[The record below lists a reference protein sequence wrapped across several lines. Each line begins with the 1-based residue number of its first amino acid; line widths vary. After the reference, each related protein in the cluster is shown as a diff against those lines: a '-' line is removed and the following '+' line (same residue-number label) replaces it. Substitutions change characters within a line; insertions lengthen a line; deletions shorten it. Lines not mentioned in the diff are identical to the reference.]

1 LVGRLSEGFELLR
14 KENITR
20 MRSSLIALIG
30 IVLFANA
37 GTAGEAVGTGGRHP
51 LTIVEA
57 VELALRQSP
66 TVLNQVQELKR
77 TSGLV
82 FSAQA
87 ALLPQLTSTGSYRQV
102 EPTLVQS
109 STSGNLPFD
118 LLLVPQNQPFIVRP
132 NGTTNAVGVPV
143 NSLFNSTVPT
153 NTWNMQVTVSQLLY
167 DGGAAVANRRAARIT
182 EDAAYYTLRDTIDL
196 LVQNVRT
203 QFYQI
208 ILDRALVQVQEES
221 VNLLRSQLDDQQSR
235 YDAGTVPQFNV
246 LQAESSLQNQIPQLI
261 SAQNNY
267 RIAQVT
273 LAKTL
278 GIPAD
283 RQYVT
288 DEPLPV
294 VGSLDAAQ
302 IKYDLAD
309 ALVTARANRPSLKAQ
324 RSNILAAVENVSV
337 AKAGYQPTVSANAG
351 LEVEENPVSNNM
363 RDTVNGWFFGV
374 SGSWNIF
381 DGGNTYGRVK
391 QASAQLE
398 ETKVTYDDSV
408 RQVELDVSTA
418 VDNLRQGQ
426 ETIVAAKK
434 GVDVSLESLR
444 LANERLAAGT
454 GTQLDVLNAQTQLTT
469 SRSNFFTAEF
479 QYISAI
485 AQYQFATATE
495 VKYNDL
501 FDESG
506 YHPTTLSNRE
516 AKKTLKSRSDSP
528 LDNDKP
534 ATSKAKKISLTP
546 PKGKVA
552 FPND

>member
-1 LVGRLSEGFELLR
+1 
-14 KENITR
+14 
-20 MRSSLIALIG
+20 MRSSLTALVG

-37 GTAGEAVGTGGRHP
+37 GIAGEAVGTNGQQTYGQHP

-57 VELALRQSP
+57 VELGLRQSP
-66 TVLNQVQELKR
+66 TVLNQTQELKR
-77 TSGLV
+77 TSGV
-82 FSAQA
+82 VYSAQA

-102 EPTLVQS
+102 EPTLAQQS
-109 STSGNLPFD
+109 TANTNSPFD
-118 LLLVPQNQPFIVRP
+118 LLLVPHNQPLVVQ
-132 NGTTNAVGVPV
+132 NGMTNAVSVPI
-143 NSLFNSTVPT
+143 NSLFQNTPIT
-153 NTWNMQVTVSQLLY
+153 NTWNMQVTITQLLY
-167 DGGAAVANRRAARIT
+167 DGGAALANRRAARIS
-182 EDAAYYTLRDTIDL
+182 EDASYYTLRDTIDL
-196 LVQNVRT
+196 LVQNIRT

-246 LQAESSLQNQIPQLI
+246 LQAESSLLNQIPILI

-267 RIAQVT
+267 RISMVT
-273 LAKTL
+273 LARTL
-278 GIPAD
+278 GIPAG

-294 VGSLDAAQ
+294 VGSLETVP

-324 RSNILAAVENVSV
+324 RSIILEDVENVSI

-351 LEVEENPVSNNM
+351 LEIEENPFSNNM
-363 RDTVNGWFFGV
+363 RNTVNGWFFGV

-391 QASAQLE
+391 QANASLE
-398 ETKVTYDDSV
+398 ESKVTYDDAV
-408 RQVELDVSTA
+408 RMVELDVSTA
-418 VDNLRQGQ
+418 VDNLRQSQ
-426 ETIVAAKK
+426 ETIVSSKK
-434 GVDVSLESLR
+434 AVDVSLESLR

-454 GTQLDVLNAQTQLTT
+454 GTQLDVLNQQTQLTT
-469 SRSNFFTAEF
+469 ARSNFFTAEF
-479 QYISAI
+479 QYISAV

-501 FDESG
+501 FDDS
-506 YHPTTLSNRE
+506 YHPKTLSSRE
-516 AKKTLKSRSDSP
+516 AKKALKSRSDSP

-534 ATSKAKKISLTP
+534 ATRKAKGISLTP
-546 PKGKVA
+546 PEGKISS
-552 FPND
+552 PND

>member
-1 LVGRLSEGFELLR
+1 
-14 KENITR
+14 

-30 IVLFANA
+30 VALFAN
-37 GTAGEAVGTGGRHP
+37 GGRAGEATGVAIGRHP
-51 LTIVEA
+51 LTIAEA
-57 VELALRQSP
+57 VELGLRQSP

-77 TSGLV
+77 LSGLV
-82 FSAQA
+82 FQAQA
-87 ALLPQLTSTGSYRQV
+87 ALIPHVTSTGSYSQV
-102 EPTLVQS
+102 EPTLAQ
-109 STSGNLPFD
+109 TTNTGTLPFD
-118 LLLVPQNQPFIVRP
+118 LLLLPQGQPFIIRP
-132 NGTTNAVGVPV
+132 SGATNAVSIPLG
-143 NSLFNSTVPT
+143 SLFQSSPVT
-153 NTWNMQVTVSQLLY
+153 NTWNMKVQISQLLY
-167 DGGAAVANRRAARIT
+167 DGGAAVASRRASRIN

-196 LVQNVRT
+196 LVENIRT

-246 LQAESSLQNQIPQLI
+246 LQAESQLQNQIPQLI

-283 RQYVT
+283 RQYAT

-294 VGSLDAAQ
+294 VGALETPQ
-302 IKYDLAD
+302 IKYDLSE

-324 RSNILAAVENVSV
+324 RSNILAAVESVSV
-337 AKAGYQPTVSANAG
+337 ARAGYQPTVTANAG
-351 LEVEENPVSNNM
+351 LEEEENPFSNNM
-363 RDTVNGWFFGV
+363 RNTVNGWFFGV
-374 SGSWNIF
+374 TGSWNIF
-381 DGGNTYGRVK
+381 DGGNTYGSVK
-391 QASAQLE
+391 SAKAQLE

-418 VDNLRQGQ
+418 VDNLRQAQ
-426 ETIVAAKK
+426 ETIVASKK
-434 GVDVSLESLR
+434 AVDVSLESLR

-454 GTQLDVLNAQTQLTT
+454 GTQLDVLNQQTQLTT
-469 SRSNFFTAEF
+469 ARSNYFTAEF
-479 QYISAI
+479 QYISAV

-495 VKYNDL
+495 LKYNDL

-506 YHPTTLSNRE
+506 FHPTTLSNKE
-516 AKKTLKSRSDSP
+516 ARKALQSRVDTP
-528 LDNDKP
+528 LDAGKP

-546 PKGKVA
+546 PEGKVST
-552 FPND
+552 PND

>member
-1 LVGRLSEGFELLR
+1 
-14 KENITR
+14 

-37 GTAGEAVGTGGRHP
+37 GTAGEAGGIGGAGGRHP

-77 TSGLV
+77 TSGVV

-87 ALLPQLTSTGSYRQV
+87 ALLPQLTSSGSYRQV
-102 EPTLVQS
+102 EPTLAQT
-109 STSGNLPFD
+109 STSSSGSAPLD
-118 LLLVPQNQPFIVRP
+118 LLLLPQGQPFVVRP
-132 NGTTNAVGVPV
+132 NGTTNAVAVPL
-143 NSLFNSTVPT
+143 NSFFNSTPIT

-167 DGGAAVANRRAARIT
+167 DGGAAVANRRAARIN

-196 LVQNVRT
+196 LVENVRT

-246 LQAESSLQNQIPQLI
+246 LQAESQLQNQIPQLI

-294 VGSLDAAQ
+294 VGSLDATP

-324 RSNILAAVENVSV
+324 RSNILASVENVSV
-337 AKAGYQPTVSANAG
+337 ARAGYQPTVTANAG
-351 LEVEENPVSNNM
+351 LEVEENPLSNNM
-363 RDTVNGWFFGV
+363 RNTVNGWFFGV

-391 QASAQLE
+391 SARAQLE
-398 ETKVTYDDSV
+398 ETQVTYDDSV

-454 GTQLDVLNAQTQLTT
+454 GTQLDVLNQQTQLTT

-501 FDESG
+501 FDDS
-506 YHPTTLSNRE
+506 YHPKTLSKRE
-516 AKKTLKSRSDSP
+516 AIKALKSRSDSP

-534 ATSKAKKISLTP
+534 ATRKAKAISLTP
-546 PKGKVA
+546 PEGKVA

>member
-1 LVGRLSEGFELLR
+1 
-14 KENITR
+14 
-20 MRSSLIALIG
+20 MRSSLIALTT

-37 GTAGEAVGTGGRHP
+37 GIAGEAGGGLGRHP

-77 TSGLV
+77 NSGLV

-87 ALLPQLTSTGSYRQV
+87 ALLPQVTGNGQYLQQ
-102 EPTLVQS
+102 EPTLVS
-109 STSGNLPFD
+109 SGGGRLPFD

-132 NGTTNAVGVPV
+132 NGTTNAIGIPV
-143 NSLFNSTVPT
+143 SSFFNSTPIT
-153 NTWNMQVTVSQLLY
+153 NTWNMKVTVSQLLY
-167 DGGAAVANRRAARIT
+167 DGGAALANRREARIN
-182 EDAAYYTLRDTIDL
+182 EDAAYYSLRNTIDQ
-196 LVQNVRT
+196 VVENVRT

-235 YDAGTVPQFNV
+235 FEAGTVPQFNV

-261 SAQNNY
+261 QAQNNY
-267 RIAQVT
+267 RIAMVT

-283 RQYVT
+283 RQYAT

-294 VGSLDAAQ
+294 VGSLDFSP
-302 IKYDLAD
+302 IKYDLSE

-324 RSNILAAVENVSV
+324 RSAILADVENVSV
-337 AKAGYQPTVSANAG
+337 ARAGYQPTISANAG
-351 LEVEENPVSNNM
+351 LEVLENPQSNNM
-363 RDTVNGWFFGV
+363 RNTVNGWFFGV
-374 SGSWNIF
+374 TGSWNIF
-381 DGGNTYGRVK
+381 DAGNTYGKVK
-391 QASAQLE
+391 SAKALLE
-398 ETKVTYDDSV
+398 ESKVTYDDSV

-426 ETIVAAKK
+426 ETIVASKK
-434 GVDVSLESLR
+434 AVDVSLESLR

-454 GTQLDVLNAQTQLTT
+454 GTQLDVLNQQTQLTT
-469 SRSNFFTAEF
+469 ARSNYFNAEF
-479 QYISAI
+479 QYISAV
-485 AQYQFATATE
+485 AQFQFATATE

-501 FDESG
+501 FDDG
-506 YHPTTLSNRE
+506 YHPRTLSRSE
-516 AKKTLKSRSDSP
+516 MKKASKSRYDSP
-528 LDNDKP
+528 LDADKP
-534 ATSKAKKISLTP
+534 ATRKAKGISLTP
-546 PKGKVA
+546 PEGKVA

>member
-1 LVGRLSEGFELLR
+1 
-14 KENITR
+14 
-20 MRSSLIALIG
+20 MRPRLIALIG

-37 GTAGEAVGTGGRHP
+37 GIAGETGVTLGRHP
-51 LTIVEA
+51 LTIAEA

-87 ALLPQLTSTGSYRQV
+87 ALLPQLTASGQYQQL
-102 EPTLVQS
+102 EPTLVATS
-109 STSGNLPFD
+109 SGGRIPLD
-118 LLLVPQNQPFIVRP
+118 LLLVPEGQPFIVRP
-132 NGTTNAVGVPV
+132 NGTTNAVGIPL
-143 NSLFNSTVPT
+143 NSLFNSSPIT
-153 NTWNMQVTVSQLLY
+153 NSWDMKVTVSQLLY
-167 DGGAAVANRRAARIT
+167 DGGAALANRRASRIT

-235 YDAGTVPQFNV
+235 FEAGTVPQFNV
-246 LQAESSLQNQIPQLI
+246 LQAESQLQNQIPQLI

-267 RIAQVT
+267 RISQVT

-283 RQYVT
+283 RQYAS

-294 VGSLDAAQ
+294 VGNLNATQ
-302 IKYDLAD
+302 IKYDLSD

-324 RSNILAAVENVSV
+324 RSNILANVENVSV
-337 AKAGYQPTVSANAG
+337 ARAGYQPNISANAG
-351 LEVEENPVSNNM
+351 LEVEENPLSNNM
-363 RDTVNGWFFGV
+363 RNTVNGWFFGV
-374 SGSWNIF
+374 TGSWNVF
-381 DGGNTYGRVK
+381 DGGNTFGKVK
-391 QASAQLE
+391 SAKALLE
-398 ETKVTYDDSV
+398 ESKVTYDDAV

-418 VDNLRQGQ
+418 VDNLRQST
-426 ETIVAAKK
+426 ETIASSKK
-434 GVDVSLESLR
+434 AVDVSLESLR

-454 GTQLDVLNAQTQLTT
+454 GTQLDVLNQQTQLTT
-469 SRSNFFTAEF
+469 ARSNFFTAEF
-479 QYISAI
+479 QYISAV

-506 YHPTTLSNRE
+506 YHPQTLSPRE
-516 AKKTLKSRSDSP
+516 AKKALKSRSDSP
-528 LDNDKP
+528 LDADKP
-534 ATSKAKKISLTP
+534 ATSKAKRISLTP
-546 PKGKVA
+546 PQGKVS

>member
-1 LVGRLSEGFELLR
+1 
-14 KENITR
+14 

-30 IVLFANA
+30 IVLFAN
-37 GTAGEAVGTGGRHP
+37 GGRAGEATGGGVAVGRHP
-51 LTIVEA
+51 LTIAEA
-57 VELALRQSP
+57 VELGLRQSP

-77 TSGLV
+77 NAGLV
-82 FSAQA
+82 FQAQS
-87 ALLPQLTSTGSYRQV
+87 ALLPQVTGSTSYSQV
-102 EPTLVQS
+102 EPTLAQTTTGAS
-109 STSGNLPFD
+109 QPFD
-118 LLLVPQNQPFIVRP
+118 LLLLPQGQPFVLRP
-132 NGTTNAVGVPV
+132 NGTTNAVGVPIS
-143 NSLFNSTVPT
+143 SLLNSTPVT
-153 NTWNMQVTVSQLLY
+153 NTWNMKVTISQLLY
-167 DGGAAVANRRAARIT
+167 DGGAALANRRASRIN
-182 EDAAYYTLRDTIDL
+182 EDAAYYTLRDTIDS
-196 LVQNVRT
+196 VVENIRT

-246 LQAESSLQNQIPQLI
+246 LQAESQLQNQIPQLI
-261 SAQNNY
+261 AAQNNY

-283 RQYVT
+283 RQYAT

-294 VGSLDAAQ
+294 VGALETPQ
-302 IKYDLAD
+302 IKYDLSE

-324 RSNILAAVENVSV
+324 RSNILAAVESV
-337 AKAGYQPTVSANAG
+337 TVARAGYQPTLNANAG
-351 LEVEENPVSNNM
+351 LEVEENPLSNNM
-363 RDTVNGWFFGV
+363 RNTVNGWFFGV
-374 SGSWNIF
+374 TGSWNIF

-391 QASAQLE
+391 SAKAQLE

-418 VDNLRQGQ
+418 VDNLRQAQ
-426 ETIVAAKK
+426 ETIVASKK
-434 GVDVSLESLR
+434 AVDVSLESLR

-454 GTQLDVLNAQTQLTT
+454 GTQLDVLNQQTQLTT
-469 SRSNFFTAEF
+469 ARSNYFTAEF
-479 QYISAI
+479 QYISAV

-495 VKYNDL
+495 IKYNDL

-506 YHPTTLSNRE
+506 FHPRTLSNKE
-516 AKKTLKSRSDSP
+516 AKKTLQSRVDTP
-528 LDNDKP
+528 LDADKP

-546 PKGKVA
+546 PEGKIST
-552 FPND
+552 PND

>member
-1 LVGRLSEGFELLR
+1 
-14 KENITR
+14 
-20 MRSSLIALIG
+20 MRSRLIALIG

-37 GTAGEAVGTGGRHP
+37 GIAGENGGTLGRHP

-87 ALLPQLTSTGSYRQV
+87 ALLPQLTASGQYQQL
-102 EPTLVQS
+102 EPTLV
-109 STSGNLPFD
+109 STSSGGNTPFD
-118 LLLVPQNQPFIVRP
+118 LLLLPQGQPLIIK
-132 NGTTNAVGVPV
+132 NNTTNAVAVPLSSFFNTTPIT
-143 NSLFNSTVPT
+143 NS
-153 NTWNMQVTVSQLLY
+153 WNMKVTVSQLLY
-167 DGGAAVANRRAARIT
+167 DGGAALANRRASRIT

-235 YDAGTVPQFNV
+235 FDAGTVPQFNV
-246 LQAESSLQNQIPQLI
+246 LQAESQLQNQIPQLI

-283 RQYVT
+283 RQYAS

-294 VGSLDAAQ
+294 VGNLNVTP
-302 IKYDLAD
+302 IKYDLSE
-309 ALVTARANRPSLKAQ
+309 ALVTARANRPSLKTQ
-324 RSNILAAVENVSV
+324 RSNILANVENVSV
-337 AKAGYQPTVSANAG
+337 ARAGYQPNISASAG
-351 LEVEENPVSNNM
+351 LEVTENPQSNNM
-363 RDTVNGWFFGV
+363 RNTVNGWFFGV
-374 SGSWNIF
+374 TGSWNVF
-381 DGGNTYGRVK
+381 DGGNTYGKVK
-391 QASAQLE
+391 SAKALLE
-398 ETKVTYDDSV
+398 ESKVTYDDSV

-418 VDNLRQGQ
+418 VDNLRQSQ
-426 ETIVAAKK
+426 ETIAASKK
-434 GVDVSLESLR
+434 AVDVSLESLR

-454 GTQLDVLNAQTQLTT
+454 GTQLDVLNQQTQLTT
-469 SRSNFFTAEF
+469 ARSNFFTAEF
-479 QYISAI
+479 QYISAV

-506 YHPTTLSNRE
+506 FHPQTLSPRE
-516 AKKTLKSRSDSP
+516 AKKTLKSRYDSP
-528 LDNDKP
+528 LDADKP
-534 ATSKAKKISLTP
+534 ATSKAKRISLTP
-546 PKGKVA
+546 PQGKVS